1 MLSVYIG
8 SFVTRPRAQKPRDAS
23 VADSSARPRAS
34 ADGCFSRVSSPS
46 PPRARSR
53 GLEAG
58 SPGRDEDDDEL
69 PVPGPSWPLGLL
81 VLLLARFVF
90 GRRRHRPLV
99 SLSLSAEALLLRPYY
114 SPRI

>member
-34 ADGCFSRVSSPS
+34 ADGCFSRVSFPS
-46 PPRARSR
+46 RRRHARALDR

-58 SPGRDEDDDEL
+58 T
-69 PVPGPSWPLGLL
+69 
-81 VLLLARFVF
+81 
-90 GRRRHRPLV
+90 
-99 SLSLSAEALLLRPYY
+99 
-114 SPRI
+114 